1 MRWQGQAITAEAPDA
16 LPGLARL
23 SGLVRSVSTPEFAGI
38 TFHEVLCKSAL
49 NKVGTTPHL
58 PFAWTINPYRGCSH
72 ACVYCFARPTHRYLE
87 MDAGKD
93 FDSQVIVKVNVV
105 EQLQREL
112 ARASWERE
120 PVALGTNTDPYQRA
134 EGRYQLM
141 PGIASALADSGT
153 PFSILTKGTLLRRDL
168 PLLASLSTE
177 VRVELALSIAVMDDA
192 LQSTLE
198 PGTPSASARLATVTA
213 ARELGLDVAVF
224 MMPVLPF
231 LTDSAEAL
239 EAAIAKISAAGATSV
254 TYSALHLR
262 PGVKEWFARWLSQ
275 TRPDLIPQYRAL
287 YGDGSYA
294 PKSYRQALAAR
305 AKPLIAKYGLIRTAL
320 QEGTGGPAVQSRAEA
335 RDADGEWRRKAVP
348 PVFEELATA
357 TLF

>member
-1 MRWQGQAITAEAPDA
+1 MRWEGQSLAAERRDA
-16 LPGLARL
+16 LPGLDRL
-23 SGLVRSVSTPEFAGI
+23 AGLVRSVSTPEFAGV

-49 NKVGTTPHL
+49 NKVGSSPTM

-72 ACVYCFARPTHRYLE
+72 ACVYCFARPSHRYLD
-87 MDAGKD
+87 MDAGRD
-93 FDSQVIVKVNVV
+93 FDSQVIVKINVV
-105 EQLQREL
+105 DQLQREL
-112 ARASWERE
+112 ARPTWERE

-141 PGIASALADSGT
+141 PGIAKALAASGT
-153 PFSILTKGTLLRRDL
+153 PFSVLTKGTLLRRDL
-168 PLLASLSTE
+168 PLLAALSSE

-198 PGTPSASARLATVTA
+198 PGTPTATARLATVTA

-231 LTDSAEAL
+231 LTDSGEAL
-239 EAAIAKISAAGATSV
+239 EASLARISAAGATSV

-262 PGVKEWFARWLSQ
+262 PGVKEWFAQWLAGH
-275 TRPDLIPQYRAL
+275 RPDLIARYRAL
-287 YGDGSYA
+287 YGDDAYA

-305 AKPLIAKYGLIRTAL
+305 AKPLIAKYGLAPTAL
-320 QEGTGGPAVQSRAEA
+320 QEGTGGPAVATRAEA
-335 RDADGEWRRKAVP
+335 RDADGEWRRAPGRSSTPAPAV
-348 PVFEELATA
+348 A